1 MAEEAIFITGAT
13 GLLGTEVVAQLLQ
26 TTDRRIYVLVRA
38 GSDAEAANR
47 LTSLWWDCQPLAAA
61 VGHRVMPVVGD
72 ITQTLT
78 NIPHDV
84 THVIHCA
91 AETGVQKSRDELW
104 RINVEGTRHV
114 VAMAEG
120 LPHLQ
125 RFTYVSTAY
134 VAGTRSGR
142 IMEELSDSQHAVP
155 ATHFY
160 SLYEQSKAEAE
171 GIVRSSSLPVII
183 CRPGMIVG
191 NSTTGRTRNFN
202 TVYYV
207 LKLMLQGKL
216 PVLPV
221 SRQQTVNVV
230 PVDYVARLVSEL
242 TLNPSAAGHTFHLTA
257 PADSLPQVGELVEAV
272 RAWAQDQ
279 LHIHVP
285 KPVYLPLPFLR
296 SIGRRYNAGQDAKS
310 RSLLSNLTAL
320 MPYFLDDHVF
330 DRTNTDQYG
339 GRFDM
344 QWREFLPALL
354 DFACRHNFMRLSD
367 QSIFQQAVVR
377 RASRHYPITYYNI
390 TAHGTE
396 RVSGREMNA
405 IVSYYVD
412 RLQQLGVKAGDTVA
426 LSGINCAEHAAIDNA
441 IGLLGAVSVPIY
453 YTTPADEIA
462 LLLSKSGA
470 RWFFVGDERV
480 MQNVKGLSTDV
491 KKLSA
496 DVEGL
501 SANVKG
507 LSANVE
513 GLSANVEIIPFG
525 PLSDKKVFHGES
537 KLSALPS
544 STFTSNS
551 LATIRYTS
559 GTTGEPKG
567 VMFSF
572 NQLKWMGEVLTNLLS
587 WRDRNSE
594 MRYLSFLPMSH
605 VVEGILAAYAP
616 YCMLC
621 KAKIYYL
628 TDFQTLTRALPQVR
642 PTVFFSVPRFY
653 EKLWEQIEQNPIGR
667 RYLTMSD
674 GTLKRLTGRV
684 LRRAV
689 LRKAGLDKCSQLLVG
704 SAPISEEL
712 LLRFR
717 ALGIEIHNAY
727 GQTEAPLITL
737 NRLGHNTIPSIGKP
751 LPDTTVTVAADG
763 ELIVRGPQVAM
774 GYYQLHSDTF
784 KDGQLFTGDLGRVDA
799 DGNVYINGRKKDMLI
814 TSYGK
819 NINCTKIEQRL
830 MDISCV
836 EHAVLVGEQRP
847 YCTALLWTNGPAD
860 SLAADIERMNL
871 NLSHP
876 EQVRRFA
883 VVTTPL
889 SIKNG
894 ELTPNLKVKR
904 NVVIE
909 HYKEEINKLYEG

>member
-1 MAEEAIFITGAT
+1 MAEGAVFITGAT
-13 GLLGTEVVAQLLQ
+13 GLLGTEVVARLLA
-26 TTDRRIYVLVRA
+26 TTDRRIYTLVRA
-38 GSDAEAANR
+38 DSEEEAANR
-47 LTSLWWDCQPLAAA
+47 LCALWWDCPTLAEA
-61 VGHRVMPVVGD
+61 VGHQVIPVVGD
-72 ITQTLT
+72 ITQPLT
-78 NIPHDV
+78 NVPSDV
-84 THVIHCA
+84 TYVIHSA
-91 AETGVQKSRDELW
+91 AETGVQKSREELW
-104 RINVEGTRHV
+104 RINVEGTRRV
-114 VAMAEG
+114 LAMAES
-120 LPHLQ
+120 LPSLQ

-134 VAGTRSGR
+134 VCGTLSGR
-142 IMEELSDSQHAVP
+142 IMESAP
-155 ATHFY
+155 AATRFY

-171 GIVRSSSLPVII
+171 GIVRSSSLPFTI

-191 NSTTGRTRNFN
+191 NSQTGRTRNFN

-221 SRQQTVNVV
+221 SRRQTVNVV
-230 PVDYVARLVSEL
+230 PVDYVARLVADL
-242 TLNPSAAGHTFHLTA
+242 TLSPSAEDCTFHLTV
-257 PADSLPQVGELVEAV
+257 PHNRLPQVGELVEAV
-272 RAWAQDQ
+272 RAWASDQ
-279 LHIHVP
+279 LQIRVP
-285 KPVYLPLPFLR
+285 RPVYLPLPVLR
-296 SIGRRYNAGQDAKS
+296 TIGRRYNARKNAKS

-320 MPYFLDDHVF
+320 MPYFFDNHQF
-330 DRTNTDQYG
+330 DRSNTDLFAGQY
-339 GRFDM
+339 DID
-344 QWREFLPALL
+344 WRSYLPQLL
-354 DFACRHNFMRLSD
+354 TFACRHNFMRLSD
-367 QSIFQQAVVR
+367 QSIFQQAVAR
-377 RASRHYPITYYNI
+377 RASKHYPITYYNI
-390 TAHGTE
+390 TASGTE
-396 RVSGREMNA
+396 RISGPAMNT
-405 IVSYYVD
+405 IVDHYLQL
-412 RLQQLGVKAGDTVA
+412 LQQLGVKAGDTVA

-441 IGLLGAVSVPIY
+441 IGLAGAVSVPIY

-462 LLLSKSGA
+462 LLLNKSGA

-480 MQNVKGLSTDV
+480 MHNAEHLNVQ
-491 KKLSA
+491 
-496 DVEGL
+496 
-501 SANVKG
+501 
-507 LSANVE
+507 
-513 GLSANVEIIPFG
+513 IIRFG
-525 PLSDKKVFHGES
+525 PLSDAPPASHQS
-537 KLSALPS
+537 SPPAHQPS
-544 STFTSNS
+544 SVDLHPSS
-551 LATIRYTS
+551 ALATIRYTS

-587 WRDRNSE
+587 WRDRNRE

-628 TDFQTLTRALPQVR
+628 TDFQMLTRALPQVR

-667 RYLTMSD
+667 RYLKMSD
-674 GTLKRLTGRV
+674 GPMRRLTAWL

-689 LRKAGLDKCSQLLVG
+689 LRKAGLDQCSQLLVG

-737 NRLGHNTIPSIGKP
+737 NRLGHNTIPSIGTP

-763 ELIVRGPQVAM
+763 ELIVSGPQVAM
-774 GYYQLHSDTF
+774 GYYRLPSDTF
-784 KDGQLFTGDLGRVDA
+784 RQGQLHTGDLGRIDA
-799 DGNVYINGRKKDMLI
+799 DGNVYISGRKKDMLI

-830 MDISCV
+830 MAIAGV

-847 YCTALLWTNGPAD
+847 YCTALMWTNGTTDTLAD
-860 SLAADIERMNL
+860 DIQRMNL
-871 NLSHP
+871 SLSHP
-876 EQVRRFA
+876 EQVKRFT

-889 SIKNG
+889 SIQNG

-909 HYKEEINKLYEG
+909 HYHQIIQTLYANDTDD